1 MMMDMWRV
9 TDVLR
14 STGKLAIQRDMPE
27 MKGTP
32 PTDMQRQDLPTFG
45 SLKMRGGL
53 TLRHG
58 GSWTEPLNTT
68 QSQNVVICV

>member
-1 MMMDMWRV
+1 
-9 TDVLR
+9 
-14 STGKLAIQRDMPE
+14 MPE

-58 GSWTEPLNTT
+58 GSWTEPQNTT
-68 QSQNVVICV
+68 QSQNVVIYV